1 MTHDLRFID
10 EKTTQSMPFDLAM
23 TRLEHGNERQA
34 LLVSFAN
41 PATQAVAVKLVELL
55 QKQAHIRLRDLSEN
69 RINTLLDSLVA
80 IDPRAAA
87 EARID
92 MRNAEKRKEFLDEF
106 EVIDSIRVHEISGN
120 KGRNPSQT
128 AAVWRKA
135 NRILGLPVGQR
146 TVYPVFQF
154 DEGGRPYPLMK
165 RVLDALPDDMT
176 PWQTAFW
183 LVSPSSALD
192 GGLPLDAIRRG
203 DEQAVEAARN
213 EASEIIG

>member
-1 MTHDLRFID
+1 MSHDLQFID
-10 EKTTQSMPFDLAM
+10 EKITQSMPFDLALN
-23 TRLEHGNERQA
+23 RLEHGGKRQA
-34 LLVSFAN
+34 LLVSFTN
-41 PATQAVAVKLVELL
+41 PAIQAVAVKLVGLL
-55 QKQAHIRLRDLSEN
+55 QKQAPSRLRELSED
-69 RINTLLDSLVA
+69 RINAILDSLVA
-80 IDPRAAA
+80 LDPRAAA

-92 MRNAEKRKEFLDEF
+92 LRNAEKRKEFLDEF
-106 EVIDSIRVHEISGN
+106 AVIDSAKVHEISGN
-120 KGRNPSQT
+120 TGSNPSQT

-146 TVYPVFQF
+146 TVYPAFQF
-154 DEGGRPYPLMK
+154 GEGGRPYPLMK

-192 GGLPLDAIRRG
+192 GGLPIDAIQRDDARVV
-203 DEQAVEAARN
+203 DAARS

>member
-1 MTHDLRFID
+1 MTRDLQFID
-10 EKTTQSMPFDLAM
+10 EKTTQLIPVDLAM
-23 TRLEHGNERQA
+23 TRLEHGDERPV

-41 PATQAVAVKLVELL
+41 PATQAVALKLVESL
-55 QKQAHIRLRDLSEN
+55 QNQAPIRSRDFSEN

-80 IDPRAAA
+80 LDPRAAI

-92 MRNAEKRKEFLDEF
+92 LRNAEKRKEFLDEF
-106 EVIDSIRVHEISGN
+106 AVIDSAGVHEISGN
-120 KGRNPSQT
+120 TGSNPSQT

-135 NRILGLPVGQR
+135 NRILGLLVGQR
-146 TVYPVFQF
+146 TVYPAFQF

-183 LVSPSSALD
+183 LVSPSSVLD

-203 DEQAVEAARN
+203 DEKGVDAARR

>member
-1 MTHDLRFID
+1 MTRDLQFVD
-10 EKTTQSMPFDLAM
+10 EKTTQTMPFDLAM
-23 TRLEHGNERQA
+23 SRLERVDERQA
-34 LLVSFAN
+34 LLVSFTN
-41 PATQAVAVKLVELL
+41 PAIQAVAVKLVGLL
-55 QKQAHIRLRDLSEN
+55 QKQAPNRLRKLSED
-69 RINTLLDSLVA
+69 RINAILDSLIA
-80 IDPRAAA
+80 LDPRAAA

-92 MRNAEKRKEFLDEF
+92 LRNAEKRKEFLDEF
-106 EVIDSIRVHEISGN
+106 AVIDSAKVHEISGN
-120 KGRNPSQT
+120 TGRNPSQT

-135 NRILGLPVGQR
+135 NRILGLPLGQR
-146 TVYPVFQF
+146 TVYPSFQF

-203 DEQAVEAARN
+203 DEGVIEAARN

>member
-1 MTHDLRFID
+1 MTHDLQFID
-10 EKTTQSMPFDLAM
+10 EKIMQSMPFDLAM
-23 TRLEHGNERQA
+23 SRLEYGKERQA

-41 PATQAVAVKLVELL
+41 PAIQAVAVKLVGLL
-55 QKQAHIRLRDLSEN
+55 QKQAPNRLRELSED
-69 RINTLLDSLVA
+69 RINAILDSLVA
-80 IDPRAAA
+80 LDPRAAA

-92 MRNAEKRKEFLDEF
+92 LRNAEKRKEFLDEF
-106 EVIDSIRVHEISGN
+106 AVIDSAKVHEISGN
-120 KGRNPSQT
+120 TGSNPSQT

-146 TVYPVFQF
+146 TVYPAFQF

-183 LVSPSSALD
+183 LVSPSSAFD

-203 DEQAVEAARN
+203 DERGVDAARN

>member
-1 MTHDLRFID
+1 MIHGLQFID
-10 EKTTQSMPFDLAM
+10 EKTAESMPVELALS
-23 TRLEHGNERQA
+23 RLEHRDERQA

-41 PATQAVAVKLVELL
+41 PAIQAVAVKLVGLL
-55 QKQAHIRLRDLSEN
+55 QKQAPDRLRELSEGH
-69 RINTLLDSLVA
+69 INAILDSLVA
-80 IDPRAAA
+80 LDPRAGA

-92 MRNAEKRKEFLDEF
+92 LRNAEKRKEFLDEF
-106 EVIDSIRVHEISGN
+106 VVIDSARVHELSGN
-120 KGRNPSQT
+120 TGSNAAQT

-135 NRILGLPVGQR
+135 NRIFGLPVGQR
-146 TVYPVFQF
+146 MVYPAFQF
-154 DEGGRPYPLMK
+154 DDGGKPYPLMK

-192 GGLPLDAIRRG
+192 GGLPIDAIRRG
-203 DEQAVEAARN
+203 DERVVEAARN

>member
-1 MTHDLRFID
+1 MSHDLQFID
-10 EKTTQSMPFDLAM
+10 EKITQSMSFDLAM
-23 TRLEHGNERQA
+23 SRLEYGEARQA
-34 LLVSFAN
+34 LLVSFTN
-41 PATQAVAVKLVELL
+41 PAIQAVAVKLVELL
-55 QKQAHIRLRDLSEN
+55 QKQAPNRLRELSED
-69 RINTLLDSLVA
+69 RINTLLDTLVA
-80 IDPRAAA
+80 LDPRAAA

-92 MRNAEKRKEFLDEF
+92 LRNAEKRKEFLDEF
-106 EVIDSIRVHEISGN
+106 AVVDSAGVHEISGN
-120 KGRNPSQT
+120 TGSNTSQT

-146 TVYPVFQF
+146 TVYPAFQF

-203 DEQAVEAARN
+203 DEGVVEAARN

>member
-1 MTHDLRFID
+1 MTHDLQFID
-10 EKTTQSMPFDLAM
+10 EKTTQSMPSDMAM
-23 TRLEHGNERQA
+23 TRLEHGEERQA

-41 PATQAVAVKLVELL
+41 PAIQAVALKLIKSL
-55 QKQAHIRLRDLSEN
+55 QKQAPNRLRELSED
-69 RINTLLDSLVA
+69 RINAILDSLVA
-80 IDPRAAA
+80 LDPRAAA

-92 MRNAEKRKEFLDEF
+92 LRNAEKRKEFLDEF
-106 EVIDSIRVHEISGN
+106 EVIDSTRVHEISGN
-120 KGRNPSQT
+120 KGSNPSQT
-128 AAVWRKA
+128 AAAWRKA
-135 NRILGLPVGQR
+135 KRILGLPVGQR

-154 DEGGRPYPLMK
+154 DEGGRPYPLIK
-165 RVLDALPDDMT
+165 RVLDALPGDMT

-203 DEQAVEAARN
+203 DERGVEAARN

>member
-1 MTHDLRFID
+1 MSRDLQFID
-10 EKTTQSMPFDLAM
+10 EKTTQLIPVDLALA
-23 TRLEHGNERQA
+23 RLESGDERPV

-41 PATQAVAVKLVELL
+41 PATQAVAITLVENLRN
-55 QKQAHIRLRDLSEN
+55 QAHIRSHDFSEN
-69 RINTLLDSLVA
+69 RINTLLDALVA
-80 IDPRAAA
+80 VDPRAAA

-92 MRNAEKRKEFLDEF
+92 LRNAEKRKAFLDEF
-106 EVIDSIRVHEISGN
+106 AVVDSAGVHEISGN
-120 KGRNPSQT
+120 TGSNPSQT

-146 TVYPVFQF
+146 TVYPSFQF

-203 DEQAVEAARN
+203 EERAVEAARN

>member
-1 MTHDLRFID
+1 MIHDLQFID
-10 EKTTQSMPFDLAM
+10 EKTTQSMPFDVAM
-23 TRLEHGNERQA
+23 TRLAHGDERQA

-41 PATQAVAVKLVELL
+41 PALQAVAVKLVGLL
-55 QKQAHIRLRDLSEN
+55 QKQAPNRLRELSED

-80 IDPRAAA
+80 LDPRAAA

-92 MRNAEKRKEFLDEF
+92 LRNAEKRKEFLDEF
-106 EVIDSIRVHEISGN
+106 AVIDSTKVHEISGN
-120 KGRNPSQT
+120 KGTNPSQT

-146 TVYPVFQF
+146 AVYPAFQF

-165 RVLDALPDDMT
+165 RVLESLPDDMT

-203 DEQAVEAARN
+203 DEEVVDAARN

>member
-1 MTHDLRFID
+1 MTHDLQFID
-10 EKTTQSMPFDLAM
+10 EKTTQSMPFELAM
-23 TRLEHGNERQA
+23 SRLEHRDERGA

-41 PATQAVAVKLVELL
+41 PAIQAVAVKLVGLL
-55 QKQAHIRLRDLSEN
+55 QKQAPNRLRELSED
-69 RINTLLDSLVA
+69 RINAILDSLVA

-92 MRNAEKRKEFLDEF
+92 LRNAEKRKEFLDEF
-106 EVIDSIRVHEISGN
+106 AVIDSARVHEISGN
-120 KGRNPSQT
+120 TGSNTSQT

-146 TVYPVFQF
+146 TVYPAFQF
-154 DEGGRPYPLMK
+154 DDGGRPYPLMK

-203 DEQAVEAARN
+203 DERGVEAARK

>member
-1 MTHDLRFID
+1 MTHNLKFID
-10 EKTTQSMPFDLAM
+10 EKITQSMPFDLAM
-23 TRLEHGNERQA
+23 SRLEHGDERQA
-34 LLVSFAN
+34 LLVSFTN
-41 PATQAVAVKLVELL
+41 PAIQAVAVKFVELL
-55 QKQAHIRLRDLSEN
+55 QKQAPNRLRELSED
-69 RINTLLDSLVA
+69 RINAILDSLVA
-80 IDPRAAA
+80 LDPRAAA

-92 MRNAEKRKEFLDEF
+92 LRNAEKRKEFLDEF
-106 EVIDSIRVHEISGN
+106 AVIDSARVHEISGN
-120 KGRNPSQT
+120 MGSNPSQT

-146 TVYPVFQF
+146 IVYPAFQF

-176 PWQTAFW
+176 PWQAAFW
-183 LVSPSSALD
+183 LVSSSSALD

-203 DEQAVEAARN
+203 DERVVGAARN

>member
-1 MTHDLRFID
+1 MTHHLQFVD
-10 EKTTQSMPFDLAM
+10 EKTTQTMPFDLAM
-23 TRLEHGNERQA
+23 TRLEHGDKRQA
-34 LLVSFAN
+34 LLVSFTN
-41 PATQAVAVKLVELL
+41 PAIQAVAVKLVGLL
-55 QKQAHIRLRDLSEN
+55 QKQAPDRLRELSED
-69 RINTLLDSLVA
+69 RINAILDSLVA
-80 IDPRAAA
+80 LDPRAAA

-92 MRNAEKRKEFLDEF
+92 LRNAEKRKEFLDEF
-106 EVIDSIRVHEISGN
+106 AVIDSTRVHEISGN
-120 KGRNPSQT
+120 TGSNPSQT
-128 AAVWRKA
+128 ATVWRKA

-146 TVYPVFQF
+146 IVYPAFQF

-165 RVLDALPDDMT
+165 RVLGALPDDMT

-203 DEQAVEAARN
+203 DEGVVAAARN